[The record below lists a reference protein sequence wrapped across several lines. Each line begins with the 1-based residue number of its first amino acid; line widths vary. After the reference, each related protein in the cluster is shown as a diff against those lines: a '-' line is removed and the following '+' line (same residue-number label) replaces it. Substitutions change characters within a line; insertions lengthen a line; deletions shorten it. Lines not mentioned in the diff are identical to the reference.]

1 MADEQLRQ
9 QMQEALDGDLDAQQ
23 LVLETLQAEP
33 DQRESRHWDN
43 LLQVDELL
51 QTAPFERAPAQM
63 ALRIM
68 AKITEQVKAQPREDI
83 SALAMTLSVA
93 LVTVV
98 MMPMLVAASWLVV
111 NSLASAELL
120 TQVIQQ
126 TVFLL
131 VILIETLQK
140 LIEEAQNLAADNPEA
155 AAMVA
160 ALIPLTLLGFV
171 EYLEEVLDLEV

>member
-23 LVLETLQAEP
+23 LVLETLRTKP
-33 DQRESRHWDN
+33 DERESRHWDS
-43 LLQVDELL
+43 LLQVDTLL
-51 QTAPFERAPAQM
+51 QSAPFERAPAKM

-83 SALAMTLSVA
+83 SALAMTLSIA

-98 MMPMLVAASWLVV
+98 MMPMLMAASWLVL

-120 TQVIQQ
+120 SEVIQQ

-140 LIEEAQNLAADNPEA
+140 LIEESQNLASENPEA

-171 EYLEEVLDLEV
+171 EYLEELLDLDI

>member
-1 MADEQLRQ
+1 MANEQLRQ
-9 QMQEALDGDLDAQQ
+9 QMQEALDGDPDAHQH
-23 LVLETLQAEP
+23 VLETLRARP
-33 DQRESRHWDN
+33 DERESRHWDN
-43 LLQVDELL
+43 LLQVDDLL
-51 QTAPFERAPAQM
+51 QTAPFERAPAKM
-63 ALRIM
+63 ALHIM
-68 AKITEQVKAQPREDI
+68 AKIVEQAKAQPREDI
-83 SALAMTLSVA
+83 SALAVTLSIA

-98 MMPMLVAASWLVV
+98 MMPMLMAASWLVL

-120 TQVIQQ
+120 SRAIEQ

-140 LIEEAQNLAADNPEA
+140 LIEEAQNLAEDNPEA

-171 EYLEEVLDLEV
+171 EYLEELLDLEI